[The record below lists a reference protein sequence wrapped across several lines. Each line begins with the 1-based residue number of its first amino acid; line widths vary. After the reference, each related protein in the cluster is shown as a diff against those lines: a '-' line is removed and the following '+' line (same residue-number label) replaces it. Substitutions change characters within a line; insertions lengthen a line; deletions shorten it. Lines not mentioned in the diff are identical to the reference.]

1 MAGEEHHRKLE
12 HMYLA
17 APTNEYYR
25 PTIRV
30 ADAEAEVAIQVR
42 PEFFHAAAAVHG
54 SVYFKLL
61 DDAAFFAVASVR
73 PDVLPLTVGYT
84 VHLTRPISAGEMRAR
99 GRVVHRGSRLYL
111 AEAELVDGAGAPLG
125 RGTGS
130 FMPSRV
136 ALSPE
141 IGYR

>member
-1 MAGEEHHRKLE
+1 MTDEDHHRKLE
-12 HMYLA
+12 RMYLA

-25 PTIRV
+25 PVMRV
-30 ADAEAEVAIQVR
+30 GAAEAEVAIQVR
-42 PEFFHAAAAVHG
+42 PEFFHAASAVHG

-61 DDAAFFAVASVR
+61 DDAAFFAVASIL
-73 PDVLPLTVGYT
+73 PDVFPLTVGYT

-111 AEAELVDGAGAPLG
+111 AEAELVDGAGVPLG

-130 FMPSRV
+130 FMPSRTP
-136 ALSPE
+136 LSPE